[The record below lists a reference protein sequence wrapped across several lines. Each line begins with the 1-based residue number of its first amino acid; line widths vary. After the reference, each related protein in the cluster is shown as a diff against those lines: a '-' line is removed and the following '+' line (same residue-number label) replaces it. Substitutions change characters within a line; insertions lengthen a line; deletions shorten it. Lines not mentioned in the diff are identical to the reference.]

1 MDCNKWAIKNKLS
14 SYHHLGCYSVSGNIL
29 ASFIQKP
36 SPDSQKYLLVHQIYF
51 GSKGSVCGGVFP
63 GYTGKNGSP
72 LAGQLI
78 NHRIRTV
85 FFSMNPL
92 NVFSGYIEKKHLVC
106 SLVFCLFC
114 KSGPSQAPVRGG
126 LEMSKSTSSTPD
138 FAQRIP
144 LNFWGSLRY
153 LGPLPQKFR
162 GQIW

>member
-1 MDCNKWAIKNKLS
+1 MLRSFKTLLRIHKNTFWFANSISVQTVCHRSDPPGFTKKIGFRR
-14 SYHHLGCYSVSGNIL
+14 HLWSRKTFCL
-29 ASFIQKP
+29 
-36 SPDSQKYLLVHQIYF
+36 
-51 GSKGSVCGGVFP
+51 
-63 GYTGKNGSP
+63 
-72 LAGQLI
+72 
-78 NHRIRTV
+78 IRTG
-85 FFSMNPL
+85 FFSMSPL
-92 NVFSGYIEKKHLVC
+92 NVFSGYTGKKDLVC